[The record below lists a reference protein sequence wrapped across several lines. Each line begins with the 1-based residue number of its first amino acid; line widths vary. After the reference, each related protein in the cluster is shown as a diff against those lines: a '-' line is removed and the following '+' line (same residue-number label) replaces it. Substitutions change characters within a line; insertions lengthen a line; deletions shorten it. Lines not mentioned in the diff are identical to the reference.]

1 MIEDYWGPSMKLLSD
16 MKFLEA
22 LQTYDK
28 DNIPG
33 AVIKKIREKF
43 VDHPLFKPDVIRNV
57 STACEGLCKWV
68 LAMEV
73 YERVAKV
80 VAPKKIKLAE
90 AEGELEIQMTKL
102 NAKRAELKAVS
113 NTFPSLKYSN
123 RICWENQVKGVT
135 LAHSGIMYTTLLQRS
150 ESNQKFLINIEKL
163 YTSLFKESMESATL
177 QLEDVVQLVLKF
189 NE

>member
-1 MIEDYWGPSMKLLSD
+1 MIEDYWGPSMKLLGD

-33 AVIKKIREKF
+33 AVIKKIRDKF

-90 AEGELEIQMTKL
+90 AQGELEVQMTKL

-113 NTFPSLKYSN
+113 ASKFIVPSFSFFHYSLSFN
-123 RICWENQVKGVT
+123 CSQNFKGN
-135 LAHSGIMYTTLLQRS
+135 AIF
-150 ESNQKFLINIEKL
+150 EF
-163 YTSLFKESMESATL
+163 F
-177 QLEDVVQLVLKF
+177 
-189 NE
+189 

>member
-1 MIEDYWGPSMKLLSD
+1 MSKLSHPVSVFRKPDPSGSGKMVEDYWGPSLKLLGD
-16 MKFLEA
+16 MKFLEY
-22 LQTYDK
+22 LQQFDK

-33 AVIKKIREKF
+33 PVMKKIRDKF
-43 VDHPLFKPDVIRNV
+43 VDHPLFKPEVVRNV

-90 AEGELEIQMTKL
+90 AQGELEVQMTKL

-113 NTFPSLKYSN
+113 
-123 RICWENQVKGVT
+123 
-135 LAHSGIMYTTLLQRS
+135 
-150 ESNQKFLINIEKL
+150 
-163 YTSLFKESMESATL
+163 
-177 QLEDVVQLVLKF
+177 
-189 NE
+189 

>member
-1 MIEDYWGPSMKLLSD
+1 MVEDYWGPSLKLLGD
-16 MKFLEA
+16 MKFLEY
-22 LQTYDK
+22 LQQFDK

-33 AVIKKIREKF
+33 PVMKKIRDKF
-43 VDHPLFKPDVIRNV
+43 VDHPLFKPEVVRNV

-90 AEGELEIQMTKL
+90 AQGELEVQMTKL

-113 NTFPSLKYSN
+113 
-123 RICWENQVKGVT
+123 
-135 LAHSGIMYTTLLQRS
+135 
-150 ESNQKFLINIEKL
+150 
-163 YTSLFKESMESATL
+163 
-177 QLEDVVQLVLKF
+177 
-189 NE
+189 